1 MVRGEPFA
9 NRRGWTPSES
19 YSAEAHSLLVS
30 SSPRLSFLWASFVI
44 VLRKPIWRSTLASS
58 SGFSPCSMLLDNPA
72 SLWTSFLEKT
82 STHRFCQ
89 RHSSSPPRTS
99 SSELTGRRDFW
110 DTRIV
115 FEADYSGGFET
126 FSQGGKEAMDRDPG
140 NRTRPRRTQRSG
152 ILLDYP

>member
-9 NRRGWTPSES
+9 NRRGLTLSES

-30 SSPRLSFLWASFVI
+30 SSPRLHSSTQPSFLWASFVI
-44 VLRKPIWRSTLASS
+44 VLQKPTWRSTLASS

-72 SLWTSFLEKT
+72 SLWTSSSEKT

-140 NRTRPRRTQRSG
+140 NRTRPRRTQRS
-152 ILLDYP
+152 